1 MKTLIAGIGYAYQSD
16 LAVGLWVIQTLKP
29 RLGDVAGIEILDL
42 SLDPIAAFQ
51 RIRDARYER
60 IIFVT
65 AIKRGR
71 PGGGVHVSRPN
82 GPFPPLDEIQA
93 RIGELVMGAIHLD
106 HLLAMCRYYG
116 VLPED
121 VTVIEVEPVWET
133 WGEAFS
139 PAVRAAAVDVLR
151 LIEGKT
157 IHSS

>member
-1 MKTLIAGIGYAYQSD
+1 MRTLVAGIGYAYQSD
-16 LAVGLWVIQTLKP
+16 LAAGLWVIQTLQQ
-29 RLGDVAGIEILDL
+29 RLGDHAGVEILDL

-71 PGGGVHVSRPN
+71 AGGSLSVSRPD
-82 GPFPPLDEIQA
+82 GPLPPEEVQA
-93 RIGELVMGAIHLD
+93 RIGELAMGAIHLG
-106 HLLAMCRYYG
+106 HLLAMCRYYHT
-116 VLPED
+116 LPED

-139 PAVRAAAVDVLR
+139 PEAQGAMVEALR
-151 LIEGKT
+151 LIENELRRAN
-157 IHSS
+157 